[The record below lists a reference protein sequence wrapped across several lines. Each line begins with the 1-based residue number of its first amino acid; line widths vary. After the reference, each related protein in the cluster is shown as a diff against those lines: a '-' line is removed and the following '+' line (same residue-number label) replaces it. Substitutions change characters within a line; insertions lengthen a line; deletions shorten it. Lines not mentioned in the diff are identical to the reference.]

1 MVQLQ
6 HYDNGVYALESGY
19 GRPLLAAIHLIV
31 EGDRVAI
38 VDTANNA
45 ALSRVQ
51 EALVQLGLG
60 PGNVDFVVLTHIH
73 LDHAGGAGSFMQ
85 AFPKARLV
93 VHPRGARHM
102 AEPSKLW
109 AGVSAV
115 YGEERAREFYGE
127 LIPIPAERILEAE
140 EGTVLSLGGR
150 ELLCIDLPGHAKHH
164 IGLVDKKGG
173 GIFTGDTFGLSYRE
187 LDLKQ
192 GDQVKQFVF
201 PTTTPVQ
208 FDPEAMH
215 ASIDRLLSFNRGDL
229 LSERLDLCGP
239 QPTGIAPVVQCAQL
253 VQALI
258 AEDAEPVADLAA
270 GDSQQLGDLLSGT
283 PLIDPQEGREA
294 LEDAAVLSL
303 PSPFTD
309 LSPLL
314 SSQADDLH
322 RPPSLPPL
330 RLRSSRP

>member
-6 HYDNGVYALESGY
+6 CYDNGVYALESGY

-31 EGDRVAI
+31 EGGRVAI

-45 ALSRVQ
+45 ALPRVQ
-51 EALVQLGLG
+51 EALAQLGLG
-60 PGNVDFVVLTHIH
+60 PESVDYVVLTHIH

-85 AFPKARLV
+85 AFPKARLA

-115 YGEERAREFYGE
+115 YGEDRAREFYGE
-127 LIPIPAERILEAE
+127 LIPIPPERILEAA
-140 EGTVLSLGGR
+140 EGTVLPLGGR

-164 IGLVDKKGG
+164 IGLVDKQGG

-187 LDLKQ
+187 LDLQQ

-215 ASIDRLLSFNRGDL
+215 ASIDRLLSFKLPYMFLTHYSRVHDVV
-229 LSERLDLCGP
+229 RLG
-239 QPTGIAPVVQCAQL
+239 A
-253 VQALI
+253 
-258 AEDAEPVADLAA
+258 
-270 GDSQQLGDLLSGT
+270 
-283 PLIDPQEGREA
+283 
-294 LEDAAVLSL
+294 
-303 PSPFTD
+303 
-309 LSPLL
+309 
-314 SSQADDLH
+314 DLH
-322 RPPSLPPL
+322 RLVEAHVALVQNTQDKGAARQARLVAGINDLLQQEAVRYGWTLPMAQVSEIFAL
-330 RLRSSRP
+330 DVELNAQGLAFWADQRG